1 MAHYLDPVLNPR
13 SIAIIGASKD
23 PAKRGYRAIQSL
35 FNDHYQGKILPI
47 NPKES
52 EILGL
57 ACYPAIEDV
66 PGEVDVALVC
76 TAAKTVPAVMEACG
90 RKGVKG
96 AILLAGGFGEASEA
110 GRLLEEETV
119 EIARRYNVR
128 FIGPNTNGMFSA
140 RLGCN
145 AIGVPDIP
153 RGPLALLSNSA
164 NVNVSA
170 LTAAQYHGYFG
181 ISTML
186 SVGNQSG
193 IQFHE
198 YIECFG
204 EDPDVR
210 SIVSYIEGFKN
221 GPAYLAAAR
230 KVTPVK
236 PIVMYVAGRNA
247 EGRRAAKSHS
257 GSLAGDYEVSKGVLP
272 QAGVT
277 IVTRMDELYPVA
289 EALALL
295 PPMRGPRVAVLSEGG
310 GVITVAAE
318 ALVDRRLTLPALTPE
333 TQAKIHAII
342 PNASAISNPVDSGG
356 GTDPRVE
363 YCGSISQAILED
375 PNVDALLI
383 VGFFGGYTMRYG
395 PGVAAAENKVCTD
408 LADLMH
414 KHGKPVV
421 VQSHYLDFKP
431 ESMDVLRKA
440 GVPVQRHI
448 EIAAQCL
455 ASAAAYQAARARIA
469 APAPAPAPPAG
480 PGARDIIGAC
490 RREGRDLLEPEAQHL
505 LKAYGIAVPEH
516 QLMRTREDAQHAAR
530 IFGDVPL
537 AVKVVSRD
545 VLHKSDAGGVKLN
558 VRGAAALESAFD
570 EIQRSVLARHPQARI
585 EGMLVTPMAEA
596 GTELIVGVTRDPQ
609 YGPVLMLGLGG
620 VFVEVIRDVVF
631 RSLPISA
638 LDAQEMLNDLRYGQ
652 MLDGARGT
660 EPVDR
665 QMIADLLVN
674 VSAFATAHPE
684 LVEIDLNPVIARGHD
699 YSIVDARMI
708 LTDKE

>member
-1 MAHYLDPVLNPR
+1 MAHYLDLVLNPR
-13 SIAIIGASKD
+13 TIAIVGASKD
-23 PAKRGYRAIQSL
+23 PTKRGYRAIQSL
-35 FNDHYQGKILPI
+35 FNDNYQGRIFPI

-57 ACYPAIEDV
+57 KCYPTLADIPED
-66 PGEVDVALVC
+66 VDVALVC
-76 TAAKTVPAVMEACG
+76 TAAKTVPGVMEACG
-90 RKGVKG
+90 KKGVKG
-96 AILLAGGFGEASEA
+96 AILLAGGFGEANEA
-110 GRLLEEETV
+110 GRVLEEETAA
-119 EIARRYNVR
+119 IAQQYNVR

-170 LTAAQYHGYFG
+170 LTEAQYYGYFG
-181 ISTML
+181 INTML
-186 SVGNQSG
+186 SVGNQAG

-204 EDPDVR
+204 DDPEVKA
-210 SIVSYIEGFKN
+210 IISYIEGFKN

-230 KVTPVK
+230 KVTPQK
-236 PIVMYVAGRNA
+236 PIVMYVAGRSA
-247 EGRRAAKSHS
+247 EGKRAAKSHS

-272 QAGVT
+272 QAGITV
-277 IVTRMDELYPVA
+277 VTRMDELYPVA
-289 EALALL
+289 EALSLF
-295 PPMRGPRVAVLSEGG
+295 PPMRGRRVAVLSEGG

-318 ALVDRRLTLPALTPE
+318 ALVDRGLTLAPLTQE

-363 YCGSISQAILED
+363 YCGSISEAILED
-375 PNVDALLI
+375 PNIDALLI

-408 LADLMH
+408 LADLMR
-414 KHGKPVV
+414 KHQKPVV
-421 VQSHYLDFKP
+421 VQSHYLSFRP

-455 ASAAAYQAARARIA
+455 GSAADYAAARRRILDGSLKL
-469 APAPAPAPPAG
+469 PTPAG
-480 PGARDIIGAC
+480 VAARDIIATA
-490 RREGRDLLEPEAQHL
+490 RAEKRDLLEPEAQHL

-516 QLMRTREDAQHAAR
+516 RVMRSAEDAESIAEL
-530 IFGDVPL
+530 FGDSPL

-545 VLHKSDAGGVKLN
+545 VLHKSDAGGVRLN
-558 VRGAAALESAFD
+558 VSGAAGLASAFQD
-570 EIQRSVLARHPQARI
+570 IKRSVLSHQPDARI
-585 EGMLVTPMAEA
+585 EGMLVAPMASK
-596 GTELIVGVTRDPQ
+596 GTELIIGVTQDAQ
-609 YGPVLMLGLGG
+609 YGPVIMLGLGG
-620 VFVEVIRDVVF
+620 IFVEVIRDVVF
-631 RSLPISA
+631 RALPITP
-638 LDAQEMLNDLRYGQ
+638 LDANEMIASLRYGQ

-660 EPVDR
+660 QPVDR
-665 QMIADLLVN
+665 AALAGLLMK
-674 VSAFATAHPE
+674 VSNFAAAHPDIS
-684 LVEIDLNPVIARGHD
+684 EIDLNPVIARAND
-699 YSIVDARMI
+699 YAIVDARII
-708 LTDKE
+708 LTKE